1 MTQSEDSTKGLTDP
15 FTDNLC
21 TPIQGGAMDTM
32 DVDHQEEDLESDTDS
47 TISAS
52 LPSSFLSS
60 PGLRTLEQRRVS
72 TPIISTPQTT
82 ISHMLL
88 EGEREAAIP
97 RRRVLMAIP
106 HRDDDDDDDDDDDV
120 ISTPSRV
127 VGPTMPLTRQS
138 FARSGSLLTKMH
150 EKATLLGKHPQ
161 TPSPGEEPGTRSK
174 GLKTLPSKGDDR
186 SPTLPDFT
194 LPETPGRDGSS
205 LFSPIPPPNFGTPPG
220 TPLKARPFGLFAPS
234 QHSPTASPF
243 GLNDDNPF
251 LGTSTRK
258 ARFDLD
264 YLSESQWY
272 SDYPHHLTREYLEE
286 LFRLDKRVM
295 FSKPKSGSGGSPD
308 YLKSNFY
315 VNEIALGMGEFSDVL
330 KVQSKHSKEFFAVK
344 RLLRTVQ
351 GAMERKQYLNEVRNM
366 WRVEKSPHVLELLEA
381 WEQRGKIYMR
391 MELCKLG
398 SLKSALLAQ
407 KKYGGFDERRTWKC
421 LTDLALGLRAIHDS
435 NIIHLDIKPDNVFI
449 TAAGSLKI
457 GDFGLSIT
465 YPIEVKDIQEGDKY
479 YMAQELLNSQC
490 GKYSDVFSL
499 GMTIYE
505 MVTNQVGE
513 LPGEGPQWH
522 YLRDGEIDMTE
533 ITIGGKTP
541 EPSSSKELPLEPSG
555 TLQQPVVAPP
565 SDSTISISTTS
576 SKPTPSRRLFS
587 KELTDLVKEMMQ
599 PAFEQ
604 RPTASSILKS
614 HAIQQIVAGRTEQG
628 RKGGRSDEAMSGL
641 LLQSI

>member
-15 FTDNLC
+15 FADNLC
-21 TPIQGGAMDTM
+21 TPAHGGAMDAM
-32 DVDHQEEDLESDTDS
+32 DVDQQEDDLASDTDS

-60 PGLRTLEQRRVS
+60 PGMRTLEQRRVS
-72 TPIISTPQTT
+72 TPILSTPQTT
-82 ISHMLL
+82 INPMLL

-97 RRRVLMAIP
+97 RRRVLMSIP
-106 HRDDDDDDDDDDDV
+106 HRDDDDDDV
-120 ISTPSRV
+120 LSTPSRV
-127 VGPTMPLTRQS
+127 HGSTAPLTRQS
-138 FARSGSLLTKMH
+138 FTRSGSLLTKMH

-161 TPSPGEEPGTRSK
+161 TPSPGEEPRTRSK

-186 SPTLPDFT
+186 PPTLPDFS
-194 LPETPGRDGSS
+194 LPETPGLDGGSS

-220 TPLKARPFGLFAPS
+220 TPLKTKPFGLFTSS
-234 QHSPTASPF
+234 QHSPIASPF
-243 GLNDDNPF
+243 GLGISDDNPF

-258 ARFDLD
+258 ARFDMD

-295 FSKPKSGSGGSPD
+295 FSKARSGSGGSPD

-315 VNEIALGMGEFSDVL
+315 VNEIVLGMGEFSDVL
-330 KVQSKHSKEFFAVK
+330 KVQSKHNKEFFAVK

-351 GAMERKQYLNEVRNM
+351 GAMERKRYLNEVRNM

-398 SLKSALLAQ
+398 S
-407 KKYGGFDERRTWKC
+407 
-421 LTDLALGLRAIHDS
+421 

-449 TAAGSLKI
+449 TATGGLKI

-465 YPIEVKDIQEGDKY
+465 YPVEVKDINEGDKY
-479 YMAQELLNSQC
+479 YMAQELLNGQC
-490 GKYSDVFSL
+490 GKYSDIFSF
-499 GMTIYE
+499 GMTIYV
-505 MVTNQVGE
+505 MVTNQMGE

-533 ITIGGKTP
+533 YTIGKKTP
-541 EPSSSKELPLEPSG
+541 EPSPSIESPAEPSG
-555 TLQQPVVAPP
+555 TVQQPVMALPT
-565 SDSTISISTTS
+565 DSAISISAMS
-576 SKPTPSRRLFS
+576 SKSTPSRRLFS
-587 KELTDLVKEMMQ
+587 KELIDLVKEMIQ
-599 PAFEQ
+599 PAYEQ
-604 RPTASSILKS
+604 RPTAGSILKS
-614 HAIQQIVAGRTEQG
+614 RVIQQIVAGRTEQG